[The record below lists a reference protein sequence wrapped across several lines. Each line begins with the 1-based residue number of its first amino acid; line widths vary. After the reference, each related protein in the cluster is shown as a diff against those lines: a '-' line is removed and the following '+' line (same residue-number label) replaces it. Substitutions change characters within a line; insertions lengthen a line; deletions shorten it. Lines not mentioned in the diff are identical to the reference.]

1 MQSSIV
7 IFIISWQAEK
17 NELLKDDEDEIEEE
31 ERKKR
36 KREEQLEKERE
47 ERLKHLSEWK
57 VMHHRFSLVC
67 KLFENILS
75 FSLWAVFGCNLK
87 VTSSNS

>member
-1 MQSSIV
+1 M
-7 IFIISWQAEK
+7 
-17 NELLKDDEDEIEEE
+17 LKDDEDEIEEE

-47 ERLKHLSEWK
+47 ERLKHLSDWK
-57 VMHHRFSLVC
+57 VMHHRLSLVS
-67 KLFENILS
+67 KLFESIVS

-87 VTSSNS
+87 VREGRHTWIVTIAMYTGKT

>member
-1 MQSSIV
+1 MQTSIV
-7 IFIISWQAEK
+7 TFIIPWKAEK

-57 VMHHRFSLVC
+57 VMHHRLSPVC

-87 VTSSNS
+87 VTSNNS

>member
-1 MQSSIV
+1 MV
-7 IFIISWQAEK
+7 IFVIPWQAEK

-36 KREEQLEKERE
+36 KRGEQLEKERE

-57 VMHHRFSLVC
+57 TYFCINEVSAHNRAVMLV
-67 KLFENILS
+67 
-75 FSLWAVFGCNLK
+75 
-87 VTSSNS
+87 